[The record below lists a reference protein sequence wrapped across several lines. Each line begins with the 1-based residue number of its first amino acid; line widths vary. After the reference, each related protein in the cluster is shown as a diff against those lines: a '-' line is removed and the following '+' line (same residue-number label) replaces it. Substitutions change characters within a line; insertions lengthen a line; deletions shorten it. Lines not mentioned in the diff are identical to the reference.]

1 MHSRYRSIRSIQ
13 EEKRLPMNEKKI
25 TVERRGHVLLVGL
38 NRPEKMNAFDVE
50 MYLEMSTALGELDRD
65 RELRCG
71 LLFAH
76 GKHFTA
82 GLELPKWAPFF
93 SEAKFPALPAG
104 ACDPFGLDEGRRVG
118 KPMVMAVQG
127 ICYTIGLELMLA
139 MDIRVASSDTR
150 FGQIEVRRGIY
161 PVGGATVRLHQ
172 EIGWGNAMRY
182 LLTADEIPAA
192 EALRLGLV
200 QEVTEPG
207 RQFDRALEIAEKV
220 SGQAPLGVQATLA
233 SARRTRTE
241 GERTAI
247 ARLLPDLVPI
257 MASDDAAE
265 GIRSFVERREARFK
279 GQ

>member
-1 MHSRYRSIRSIQ
+1 MRSIPEQ
-13 EEKRLPMNEKKI
+13 MRLMMNEKKI
-25 TVERRGHVLLVGL
+25 TVERRGHVLLMGL

-50 MYLEMSTALGELDRD
+50 MYLELSAALGELHRD
-65 RELRCG
+65 GELRCG

-82 GLELPKWAPFF
+82 GLDLPTWAPFF
-93 SEAKFPALPAG
+93 GEGNFPALPAR
-104 ACDPFGLDEGRRVG
+104 ACDPFGLDEGKRVG
-118 KPMVMAVQG
+118 KPVVMAAQG

-161 PVGGATVRLHQ
+161 PVGGATVRMHR

-182 LLTADEIPAA
+182 LLTADEIDAA

-207 RQFDRALEIAEKV
+207 RQFDRALEIAENV
-220 SGQAPLGVQATLA
+220 SRQAPLGVQASLA
-233 SARRTRTE
+233 SARLARAE
-241 GERTAI
+241 GERAAI
-247 ARLLPDLVPI
+247 ARLLPDLMPI
-257 MASDDAAE
+257 MKSEDAAE
-265 GIRSFVERREARFK
+265 GIRSFIERRQARFK
-279 GQ
+279 GK

>member
-1 MHSRYRSIRSIQ
+1 MTSG
-13 EEKRLPMNEKKI
+13 KI
-25 TVERRGHVLLVGL
+25 TVERKGHVLLMGL

-50 MYLEMSTALGELDRD
+50 MYLDLAAAIGELERD

-71 LLFAH
+71 LLFAQ

-93 SEAKFPALPAG
+93 SKAKLPDLPAG
-104 ACDPFGLDEGRRVG
+104 ACDPLGLDETKQVG
-118 KPMVMAVQG
+118 KPMVMAAQG

-139 MDIRVASSDTR
+139 MDIRVAASDTR
-150 FGQIEVRRGIY
+150 FGQIEVRRGVY
-161 PVGGATVRLHQ
+161 PIGGATVRLHQ

-200 QEVTEPG
+200 QEMTETG
-207 RQFDRALEIAEKV
+207 RQFDRALEIAETI
-220 SGQAPLGVQATLA
+220 SRQAPLGIQATLA
-233 SARRTRTE
+233 SARRARTE
-241 GERTAI
+241 GERAAI
-247 ARLLPDLVPI
+247 KRLLPDLMPI
-257 MASDDAAE
+257 MKSDDAAE
-265 GIRSFVERREARFK
+265 GIRSFIEKREARFK

>member
-1 MHSRYRSIRSIQ
+1 MTSG
-13 EEKRLPMNEKKI
+13 KI
-25 TVERRGHVLLVGL
+25 TVERKGHLLLMGL

-50 MYLEMSTALGELDRD
+50 MYLELAAAFGELDRD
-65 RELRCG
+65 GELRCG

-93 SEAKFPALPAG
+93 SKATFPDLAEG
-104 ACDPFGLDEGRRVG
+104 ACDPFGLDETKRVG
-118 KPMVMAVQG
+118 KPMVMAAQG

-139 MDIRVASSDTR
+139 MDIRVAASDTR

-182 LLTADEIPAA
+182 LLTADEISAG

-200 QEVTEPG
+200 QELTEPG
-207 RQFDRALEIAEKV
+207 RQFDRALQIAETV
-220 SGQAPLGVQATLA
+220 SRQAPLGVQASLA

-241 GERTAI
+241 GERAAI

-257 MASDDAAE
+257 MKSEDAAE
-265 GIRSFVERREARFK
+265 GIRSFVERREGVFK
-279 GQ
+279 GR

>member
-1 MHSRYRSIRSIQ
+1 MQSIHEQ
-13 EEKRLPMNEKKI
+13 QKRLMMNEKKI
-25 TVERRGHVLLVGL
+25 TVERRGHVLLMGL

-50 MYLEMSTALGELDRD
+50 MYQVLAAALGELHRD
-65 RELRCG
+65 GELRCG

-82 GLELPKWAPFF
+82 GLDLPTWAPFF
-93 SEAKFPALPAG
+93 GEGNFPALPAG
-104 ACDPFGLDEGRRVG
+104 ACDPFGLDESRRVG
-118 KPMVMAVQG
+118 KPVVMAAQG

-161 PVGGATVRLHQ
+161 PVGGATVRLHR

-182 LLTADEIPAA
+182 LLTADEIDAG

-207 RQFDRALEIAEKV
+207 RQFERALEIAEKV
-220 SGQAPLGVQATLA
+220 SGQAPLGIQATLA
-233 SARRTRTE
+233 SARRTRSE
-241 GERTAI
+241 GERAAI
-247 ARLLPDLVPI
+247 ARLLPDLMPI
-257 MASDDAAE
+257 MKSEDAAE
-265 GIRSFVERREARFK
+265 GIRSFIERRQARFK
-279 GQ
+279 GK

>member
-1 MHSRYRSIRSIQ
+1 
-13 EEKRLPMNEKKI
+13 MNGKKI
-25 TVERRGHVLLVGL
+25 TVEKRGHVLLMGL
-38 NRPEKMNAFDVE
+38 NCPDKMNAFDVE
-50 MYLEMSTALGELDRD
+50 MYLELAAAFGELDRE

-93 SEAKFPALPAG
+93 SEAKFPDLPAG
-104 ACDPFGLDEGRRVG
+104 ACDPFGLDESKRVG
-118 KPMVMAVQG
+118 KPVVMAAQG

-139 MDIRVASSDTR
+139 MDIRVAASDTR

-200 QEVTEPG
+200 QELTEPG
-207 RQFDRALEIAEKV
+207 LQFDRALEIAE
-220 SGQAPLGVQATLA
+220 SISRQAPLGVQASLL
-233 SARRTRTE
+233 SARRARAE
-241 GERTAI
+241 GERAAI
-247 ARLLPDLVPI
+247 VRLLPDLVPI
-257 MASDDAAE
+257 MASEDAAE
-265 GIRSFVERREARFK
+265 GIRSFGERREGRFK
-279 GQ
+279 GC

>member
-1 MHSRYRSIRSIQ
+1 MTGKLTI
-13 EEKRLPMNEKKI
+13 
-25 TVERRGHVLLVGL
+25 ERRGNVLLMGL

-50 MYLEMSTALGELDRD
+50 MFMALAAAMGELDRD
-65 RELRCG
+65 GELRCG

-76 GKHFTA
+76 GRHFTA
-82 GLELPKWAPFF
+82 GLDLPQWAPYFG
-93 SEAKFPALPAG
+93 EARFPDLPAG
-104 ACDPFGLDEGRRVG
+104 ACDPFGLIENRQVG

-139 MDIRVASSDTR
+139 MDIRVAASDTR

-161 PVGGATVRLHQ
+161 PVGGATVRLHR

-200 QEVTEPG
+200 QELVDPG
-207 RQFDRALEIAEKV
+207 RQVDRALEIAETV
-220 SGQAPLGVQATLA
+220 ARQAPLGVRASLQ

-241 GERTAI
+241 GERAAV
-247 ARLLPDLVPI
+247 ARLMPDLAPI
-257 MASDDAAE
+257 MKSEDAAE
-265 GIRSFVERREARFK
+265 GVRSFVERRQARFK
-279 GQ
+279 GR

>member
-1 MHSRYRSIRSIQ
+1 MTSG
-13 EEKRLPMNEKKI
+13 KI
-25 TVERRGHVLLVGL
+25 TIERKGHILLMGL

-50 MYLEMSTALGELDRD
+50 MYLELAAAFGELDRE

-93 SEAKFPALPAG
+93 SQATFPDLPEG
-104 ACDPFGLDEGRRVG
+104 ACDPFGLDETKRVG
-118 KPMVMAVQG
+118 KPMVMAAQG

-139 MDIRVASSDTR
+139 MDIRVAASDTR

-182 LLTADEIPAA
+182 LLTADEINAG
-192 EALRLGLV
+192 EAMRLGLV
-200 QEVTEPG
+200 QELTEPG
-207 RQFDRALEIAEKV
+207 RQFDRALQIADTI
-220 SGQAPLGVQATLA
+220 SRQAPLGVQASLA
-233 SARRTRTE
+233 SARRSRTE
-241 GERTAI
+241 GERAAV

-257 MASDDAAE
+257 MKSEDAAE
-265 GIRSFVERREARFK
+265 GIRSFVERREGMFK
-279 GQ
+279 GR